1 MSPNEE
7 LNLEAV
13 SVFKE
18 IAKCK
23 EDRVHNQVQIYC
35 HARKNNQNQKLEI
48 CDGLKHQ
55 IHIIDSSNLAVLQL
69 KKNVRNHPVNFVDV
83 DTSKAC
89 VKKPFTS
96 MIIGF
101 GETGRDAFRFLY
113 EFGAL
118 IDVNGNRNPQKIY
131 VVDEHID
138 ELKGDF

>member
-69 KKNVRNHPVNFVDV
+69 KR
-83 DTSKAC
+83 
-89 VKKPFTS
+89 
-96 MIIGF
+96 M
-101 GETGRDAFRFLY
+101 
-113 EFGAL
+113 
-118 IDVNGNRNPQKIY
+118 
-131 VVDEHID
+131 
-138 ELKGDF
+138 